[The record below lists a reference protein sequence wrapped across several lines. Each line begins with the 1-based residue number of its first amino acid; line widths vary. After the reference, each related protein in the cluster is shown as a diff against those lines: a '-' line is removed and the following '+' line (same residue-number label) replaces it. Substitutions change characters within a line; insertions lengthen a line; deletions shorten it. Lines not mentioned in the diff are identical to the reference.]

1 MTNQI
6 YEFAPFRL
14 DLGERRLLRAGREVE
29 LQPRLFKL
37 LAVLVE
43 HRGRVLSNDEL
54 MELVYGRIVGDSN
67 IIVNIS
73 QLRKKLGDGVIETI
87 EGRGYRFVPEVKVID
102 PALVPDEA
110 EEPPPAGGA
119 LPINSRYYV
128 ARATDEE
135 FYRALRRADSLVLI
149 KGARQVGKTSLLARG
164 LQRARESGAAVVL
177 TDLQNPSKAAFASSE
192 KLLLEWGEMIAEQ
205 LGLKTG
211 PHDGWSSLRSAGT
224 NFQRYL
230 RHEVLEKIS
239 GPLVWGLDEIDRLFE
254 RDYASEIFGLF
265 RSWHNARALEP
276 AGPWKRLTLAI
287 GYATEAHLFI
297 TDLNQSPFNVGLHLA
312 LADFTPEQIA
322 DLNERYGA
330 PLTGEEELARLFAL
344 LGGQPY
350 LAQRALYEMS
360 VRRVAWEAIE
370 AAADHDEGI
379 FGDHLR
385 RLLASL
391 SSNPQLCDAV
401 RSVLAGQPQMAILD
415 FYHLR
420 SAGVLIGDSVEDAR
434 LRCQLYA
441 RYLSKHL

>member
-1 MTNQI
+1 MKNQI

-14 DLGERRLLRAGREVE
+14 DLGERRLLRAGKEIG

-37 LAVLVE
+37 LAVLIE
-43 HRGRVLSNDEL
+43 HRGRALSNDEL
-54 MELVYGRIVGDSN
+54 MALAYERIVGDNN
-67 IIVNIS
+67 IVVNIS

-87 EGRGYRFVPEVKVID
+87 EGRGYRFAVEVRVID
-102 PALVPDEA
+102 PALAPDEA

-119 LPINSRYYV
+119 LPVNSRYYIE
-128 ARATDEE
+128 RETDEE
-135 FYRALRRADSLVLI
+135 FYRALRRGDSLVLI

-164 LQRARESGAAVVL
+164 LQRARQSGAAVAL

-192 KLLLEWGEMIAEQ
+192 KLLLELGEMIAEQ
-205 LGLKTG
+205 LGLKTS
-211 PHDGWSSLRSAGT
+211 PHGGWSDLRSAGI

-239 GPLVWGLDEIDRLFE
+239 GSLVWGLDEIDRLFE
-254 RDYASEIFGLF
+254 HDYAGEIFALF

-276 AGPWKRLTLAI
+276 AGPWRRLTLAI

-297 TDLNQSPFNVGLHLA
+297 TDLNQSPFNVGLRLA

-322 DLNERYGA
+322 DLNQRYGA
-330 PLTGEEELARLFAL
+330 PLKGNEELERMFAL

-350 LAQRALYEMS
+350 LAQRALYEMA
-360 VRRVAWEAIE
+360 VRRVAWETIE
-370 AAADHDEGI
+370 AAADHDEGV

-391 SSNPQLCDAV
+391 SNNPRLCDAV
-401 RSVLAGQPQMAILD
+401 RSVIEGRPRMTILD

-441 RYLSKHL
+441 RYLTKHL